1 MVWVL
6 ETINYG
12 IYSAAINARWPP
24 ETSCIANGQAEI
36 VAIQNYSKNTRYQ
49 SAVSLGTLV
58 SKIIWITGIK
68 L

>member
-1 MVWVL
+1 MQGVYL
-6 ETINYG
+6 
-12 IYSAAINARWPP
+12 RP
-24 ETSCIANGQAEI
+24 SCIANGQAEI